1 MSAADLAFGYP
12 VQLAPAFV
20 EWMMGLPQGWV
31 TDVPGLAPRPA
42 GERNA
47 MLSLLGDGVVPAQ
60 LAHGYR
66 LALGDLAAS
75 CAA

>member
-1 MSAADLAFGYP
+1 
-12 VQLAPAFV
+12 
-20 EWMMGLPQGWV
+20 MMGLPAGWV
-31 TDVPGLAPRPA
+31 TDVPNLAPRPA

-60 LAHGYR
+60 LAHGFR
-66 LALGDLAAS
+66 LAFADLAAAQE